1 MSSEEFTMFRH
12 FIKEM
17 LPAVVSKHKVRIEP
31 IFIEE
36 TNSWNIPVADL
47 KLLDD
52 QISGDEDIRI
62 YDSPIPVK
70 SGSSV

>member
-1 MSSEEFTMFRH
+1 MSDDEFNMFQH

-36 TNSWNIPVADL
+36 TGSWNIPLADI
-47 KLLDD
+47 KLLDG
-52 QISGDEDIRI
+52 QISGDDDIRI
-62 YDSPIPVK
+62 YDSPISVN